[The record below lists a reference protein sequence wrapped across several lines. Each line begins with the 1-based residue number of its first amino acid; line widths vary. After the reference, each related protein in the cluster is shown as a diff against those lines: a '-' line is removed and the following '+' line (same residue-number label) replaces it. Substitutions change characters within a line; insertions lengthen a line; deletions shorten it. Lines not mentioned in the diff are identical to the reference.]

1 MGTNDIFY
9 VFPHIFHKD
18 TRPYSLKHRCA
29 QNSSLLLSFCTD
41 LHCSKNL
48 ILHWLNWLFWIE
60 KNKNKTEFHVDNSL
74 TENAHTFD
82 EEFSGTFGNSGR
94 ISCSAR
100 EYAGVFSQHFSD
112 GKHELVA
119 LAQHLIAHDI
129 SQQCHT
135 RCSRQLPKVLTVQIL
150 TVQILSGHRPHL
162 PSIIHAVFRAGWKPS
177 SSHRR
182 TAQAQVHF
190 RTFVE
195 GHTDWLTD
203 WLTY

>member
-1 MGTNDIFY
+1 MNFLPISPNEKFQLATSIFFY
-9 VFPHIFHKD
+9 DRRKKNTIDGVDNK
-18 TRPYSLKHRCA
+18 
-29 QNSSLLLSFCTD
+29 LL
-41 LHCSKNL
+41 H
-48 ILHWLNWLFWIE
+48 
-60 KNKNKTEFHVDNSL
+60 KNKTEFHVDNSL

-150 TVQILSGHRPHL
+150 TVQILSGH
-162 PSIIHAVFRAGWKPS
+162 
-177 SSHRR
+177 
-182 TAQAQVHF
+182 Q
-190 RTFVE
+190 
-195 GHTDWLTD
+195 
-203 WLTY
+203 